1 MSNFIELIK
10 LFKLCIN
17 ISNKKVKKKRLGVM
31 EHACHPSTGDAE
43 VGDQDC

>member
-10 LFKLCIN
+10 LFKFYIN
-17 ISNKKVKKKRLGVM
+17 TSNKKVKKKRLSVM
-31 EHACHPSTGDAE
+31 EHVYHPHTGDTE